1 MFTGKNTRRLEIY
14 CYITFFNPSS
24 KKWKEEVTLNL
35 ESKEQP
41 DFILPRLPRK
51 QRFLFSMA
59 FSVYKVVRKAMQE
72 INRPCS
78 QGILAFDAIVRVKY
92 FCTVNAKFP
101 IDGCWNNFLFLV

>member
-1 MFTGKNTRRLEIY
+1 MFIGKNTRRLEIY

-24 KKWKEEVTLNL
+24 KKWKEEVPLNL

-41 DFILPRLPRK
+41 DFILPSVTP
-51 QRFLFSMA
+51 QAAVLFSMA

-78 QGILAFDAIVRVKY
+78 QGILTFDAIIRVNTFVR
-92 FCTVNAKFP
+92 
-101 IDGCWNNFLFLV
+101 